1 MRVPSIPL
9 RSLQARIFALFLL
22 LVVVVQ
28 VGGFMLIKTAGLTA
42 AHRSVGAEI
51 AAGERVFDRFLR
63 QDTEHLVQ
71 GARLLTADYAF
82 REAVATQDRAT
93 LASVLAN
100 HGKRIDAALTMLVG
114 LDQRVIADSAGSE
127 SGQRFEFA
135 ELLDKAEVSQQAPA
149 MVLVRG
155 DLYQFVI
162 VPVLAPLPVAWL
174 AVGFKVDDALAQDL
188 HNLTRLQV
196 SFLTQSDSEPWRVQA
211 STLEAADRSKLLTDM
226 ASGRLASNAGDG
238 EDNAGTGDDAVSR
251 LVILST
257 RAHER
262 VAAVLQEPLAVA
274 LEPFWQLQRQLT
286 LISLLGIVA
295 SIIASVGIARGVG
308 RPVRDLAGIARR
320 IAAGDYSASPNA
332 QRNDEI
338 GDLAVAFRAMQ
349 EGIVTRESR
358 ITDLAYRDTLT
369 GLPNRARFV
378 ERLDEALAVAARERA
393 PAAVLLM
400 DLDHFKYVNDT
411 LGHPI
416 GDLLLREI
424 AARLSAVIR
433 RSDETVARLGG
444 DEFGVL
450 LPGSTADDARRAGE
464 AILRVLEAPMTID
477 GHVVDIRG
485 SIGVAT
491 CPDHGNESSQLLRHA
506 DVAMYEAKRSNRG
519 IVIWDDHYDQHS
531 LERLSLMS
539 DLRKA
544 IDNDELSLVYQP
556 KVSLRASSDQHVE
569 ALLRWK
575 HPLRGLVPPS
585 EFIPFAEQTGYIRVI
600 TQWVIARA
608 VAQCAAWRRR
618 GMPMHVSINL
628 SARDLTDAELPDRF
642 EALLE
647 REDCTARWF
656 AFEITES
663 AILDDPDHAIRNLE
677 RLHALGCKLAIDDY
691 GTGYSSLAYLR
702 RLPVQELK
710 IDKSFVMG
718 LARDTSD
725 AIIVR
730 STIDLGHNMGLVVVA
745 EGVEDQPTFDQLRT
759 LGCDMVQGYLLSPPL
774 AAADVEQWMREFA
787 RSNSAP
793 ERKLLRRVW

>member
-1 MRVPSIPL
+1 MSPTRASSRPARAATAHPTVDAAMAARPHRPNAAVQHTMRAPVAYDKRAVRGAPASAAAAARRLQALTARTSVRFPSIPL
-9 RSLQARIFALFLL
+9 RSLQARTFALFLL

-114 LDQRVIADSAGSE
+114 LCQRVIAGSAGSE

-188 HNLTRLQV
+188 HKLTRLQV
-196 SFLTQSDSEPWRVQA
+196 SFLTQRDSEPWRVQA
-211 STLEAADRSKLLTDM
+211 STLEAVDRSKLLADM
-226 ASGRLASNAGDG
+226 ATGRLASNDGDG
-238 EDNAGTGDDAVSR
+238 NAGPSDDAVSR
-251 LVILST
+251 LVNLST
-257 RAHER
+257 RPHER
-262 VAAVLQEPLAVA
+262 VAAVLQEPLSVA

-286 LISLLGIVA
+286 LISLFGILA
-295 SIIASVGIARGVG
+295 SIIASIGIARGVG
-308 RPVRDLAGIARR
+308 RPVRDLAGVARR
-320 IAAGDYSASPNA
+320 IAAGDYSTTPQAS
-332 QRNDEI
+332 RNDEI

-519 IVIWDDHYDQHS
+519 IVVWDDHYDQHS

-556 KVSLRASSDQHVE
+556 KVSLRASSD
-569 ALLRWK
+569 
-575 HPLRGLVPPS
+575 
-585 EFIPFAEQTGYIRVI
+585 
-600 TQWVIARA
+600 
-608 VAQCAAWRRR
+608 
-618 GMPMHVSINL
+618 
-628 SARDLTDAELPDRF
+628 
-642 EALLE
+642 
-647 REDCTARWF
+647 
-656 AFEITES
+656 
-663 AILDDPDHAIRNLE
+663 
-677 RLHALGCKLAIDDY
+677 
-691 GTGYSSLAYLR
+691 
-702 RLPVQELK
+702 
-710 IDKSFVMG
+710 
-718 LARDTSD
+718 
-725 AIIVR
+725 
-730 STIDLGHNMGLVVVA
+730 
-745 EGVEDQPTFDQLRT
+745 TF
-759 LGCDMVQGYLLSPPL
+759 G
-774 AAADVEQWMREFA
+774 W
-787 RSNSAP
+787 
-793 ERKLLRRVW
+793 